1 MREGLKTNFV
11 AWCLTVALG
20 LTAGGCQTLSA
31 QRSSAVET
39 RQAITSVAGGLAG
52 RPLTPQEARE
62 LEQQIKTDP
71 EAREAVSRIATSMSE
86 APKAKYCPVGGEH
99 YAPSLKICPV
109 HNVQLKTVG
118 EK

>member
-11 AWCLTVALG
+11 AWCLPAFLG

-31 QRSSAVET
+31 KRSSAVET
-39 RQAITSVAGGLAG
+39 RQAITSLAGGLAG
-52 RPLTPQEARE
+52 RPLSEEEARE

-71 EAREAVSRIATSMSE
+71 EAQEAVARIAASMSE

-109 HNVQLKTVG
+109 HNVKLKTVG

>member
-11 AWCLTVALG
+11 AWCLPVFLG
-20 LTAGGCQTLSA
+20 LTSGGCQTLSA
-31 QRSSAVET
+31 KRSSAVET
-39 RQAITSVAGGLAG
+39 RQAITSVAAGLAG

-62 LEQQIKTDP
+62 LEAQIKTDP
-71 EAREAVSRIATSMSE
+71 EAREAVSKIAASMGE

-99 YAPSLKICPV
+99 YAPGLEICPV
-109 HNVQLKTVG
+109 HKVKLKTVG